1 MTCPGS
7 SVAVVATE
15 GIFSCVDVRRRPR
28 SRPPRRMSSSN
39 SCGNGPSTSPIG

>member
-7 SVAVVATE
+7 SVAADATE
-15 GIFSCVDVRRRPR
+15 GISSCADVRRRPR